1 MMGGGDHRRGVA
13 VSDLRSGGP
22 PPAQPNH
29 PTVVLLQTHGV
40 GVTGKSDDQRV
51 QKLESVNRELRVAL
65 DECREQL
72 ERLEKMLE
80 RTERQKAH

>member
-1 MMGGGDHRRGVA
+1 M
-13 VSDLRSGGP
+13 
-22 PPAQPNH
+22 
-29 PTVVLLQTHGV
+29 